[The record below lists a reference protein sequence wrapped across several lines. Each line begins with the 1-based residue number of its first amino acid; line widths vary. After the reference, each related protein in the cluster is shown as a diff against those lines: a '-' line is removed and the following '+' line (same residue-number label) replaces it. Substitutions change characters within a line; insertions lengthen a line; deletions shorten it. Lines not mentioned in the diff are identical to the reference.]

1 MSKDFS
7 ALSGFSRR
15 DGALYCEELN
25 LRELAQRFGTP
36 LYVYSHQALKTALE
50 NWMRGIAGTN
60 HRVFYAMKA
69 NSNLALLKFF
79 HDSGTGFDIVSRGEL
94 QRALMAGA
102 KGNDIVYSGVGKS
115 REDIRAAL
123 RADIGCFNV
132 ESIPELDRIN
142 EVALHDFG
150 IFKELFDYDFSS
162 LEKDLGAG
170 CIRVLMDYTN
180 GSRTDKVFNRRV
192 RDSICTLAKAL
203 GNAADAEEFKEKMTQ
218 FYKEFGVGKL
228 GLHKAFRIEHP
239 EGGEMSIVPIT
250 NIAHVHLDDLVG
262 YEIAKKKLIDNTE
275 AFVRGRRANN
285 CLLFGDAGT
294 GKSSSVK
301 AILNQY
307 YDQGLRMIEVYKHQ
321 FKDLNDVIA
330 QVKNRNYKFIIYMD
344 DLSFEEFEIEYKYL
358 KAVIEGGLERKPE
371 NVLIYATSN
380 RRHLIRE
387 TFKDKADRDEEL
399 HTNDTVQEKLSL
411 VARFGVTIYFGSPDK
426 KEFQEIVRVLAERG
440 GVDMPEE
447 ELLLEAN
454 KWELSHGGLSGRT
467 AQQFVDYLMGQEG

>member
-142 EVALHDFG
+142 EVALEEKRMAPVSVRVNPDVDAKTHPYISTGLKNNKFGVSYDQTVALYQRAATLPGIRISGIDMHIGSQITELEPFVHAADKIFDIVDALAQNGIMLDHLDFG
-150 IFKELFDYDFSS
+150 GG
-162 LEKDLGAG
+162 LGV
-170 CIRVLMDYTN
+170 RYTDETPP
-180 GSRTDKVFNRRV
+180 SAE
-192 RDSICTLAKAL
+192 TL
-203 GNAADAEEFKEKMTQ
+203 
-218 FYKEFGVGKL
+218 
-228 GLHKAFRIEHP
+228 
-239 EGGEMSIVPIT
+239 
-250 NIAHVHLDDLVG
+250 
-262 YEIAKKKLIDNTE
+262 
-275 AFVRGRRANN
+275 
-285 CLLFGDAGT
+285 
-294 GKSSSVK
+294 VK
-301 AILNQY
+301 AVSRKAAER
-307 YDQGLRMIEVYKHQ
+307 G
-321 FKDLNDVIA
+321 FADLP
-330 QVKNRNYKFIIYMD
+330 IY
-344 DLSFEEFEIEYKYL
+344 FEP
-358 KAVIEGGLERKPE
+358 GR
-371 NVLIYATSN
+371 
-380 RRHLIRE
+380 
-387 TFKDKADRDEEL
+387 
-399 HTNDTVQEKLSL
+399 SL
-411 VARFGVTIYFGSPDK
+411 VAQCGSL
-426 KEFQEIVRVLAERG
+426 ITRVLYVKYGVNKTFLITDAGMNDLIRPALYGAYHKVENLSASARDCGMKTYDVVGPVCESSDVWGEDRPLPESVRG
-440 GVDMPEE
+440 D
-447 ELLLEAN
+447 LLAIRSAGAYGQVMASRYNLRDFAP
-454 KWELSHGGLSGRT
+454 S
-467 AQQFVDYLMGQEG
+467 VYLDRLCEVPDSMKMLKLA

>member
-142 EVALHDFG
+142 EVALEEKRMAPVSVRVNPDVDAKTHPYISTGLKNNKFGVSYDQTVALYQRAAKLPGIRISGIDMHIGSQITELEPFVHAADKIFDIVDALAQNGIMLDHLDFG
-150 IFKELFDYDFSS
+150 GG
-162 LEKDLGAG
+162 LGV
-170 CIRVLMDYTN
+170 RYTDETPP
-180 GSRTDKVFNRRV
+180 SAE
-192 RDSICTLAKAL
+192 TL
-203 GNAADAEEFKEKMTQ
+203 
-218 FYKEFGVGKL
+218 
-228 GLHKAFRIEHP
+228 
-239 EGGEMSIVPIT
+239 
-250 NIAHVHLDDLVG
+250 
-262 YEIAKKKLIDNTE
+262 
-275 AFVRGRRANN
+275 
-285 CLLFGDAGT
+285 
-294 GKSSSVK
+294 VK
-301 AILNQY
+301 AVSRKAAERGY
-307 YDQGLRMIEVYKHQ
+307 A
-321 FKDLNDVIA
+321 DLP
-330 QVKNRNYKFIIYMD
+330 IY
-344 DLSFEEFEIEYKYL
+344 FEP
-358 KAVIEGGLERKPE
+358 GR
-371 NVLIYATSN
+371 
-380 RRHLIRE
+380 
-387 TFKDKADRDEEL
+387 
-399 HTNDTVQEKLSL
+399 SL
-411 VARFGVTIYFGSPDK
+411 VARAGILLTTVEYLKLTEAKNFM
-426 KEFQEIVRVLAERG
+426 IVDAAMNDMVRPTLYQAQMPLVNCTQRDEVSLWDVVGPVCETGDFLARSIELAAQPGDVLAMTGAGAYGMSMASNYNSRG
-440 GVDMPEE
+440 RAAEVLVSGSRVWLIRRRETIEDLMA
-447 ELLLEAN
+447 LEN
-454 KWELSHGGLSGRT
+454 TVPT
-467 AQQFVDYLMGQEG
+467 AAFV

>member
-142 EVALHDFG
+142 EVALEEKRMAPVSVRVNPDVDAKTHPYISTGLKNNKFGASYDQTVALYQRAAKLPGIRISGIDMHIGSQITELEPFVHAADKIFDIVDALAQNGIMLDHLDFG
-150 IFKELFDYDFSS
+150 GG
-162 LEKDLGAG
+162 LGV
-170 CIRVLMDYTN
+170 RYTDETPP
-180 GSRTDKVFNRRV
+180 SAE
-192 RDSICTLAKAL
+192 TL
-203 GNAADAEEFKEKMTQ
+203 
-218 FYKEFGVGKL
+218 
-228 GLHKAFRIEHP
+228 
-239 EGGEMSIVPIT
+239 
-250 NIAHVHLDDLVG
+250 
-262 YEIAKKKLIDNTE
+262 
-275 AFVRGRRANN
+275 
-285 CLLFGDAGT
+285 
-294 GKSSSVK
+294 VK
-301 AILNQY
+301 AVSRKAAERGY
-307 YDQGLRMIEVYKHQ
+307 A
-321 FKDLNDVIA
+321 DLP
-330 QVKNRNYKFIIYMD
+330 IY
-344 DLSFEEFEIEYKYL
+344 FEP
-358 KAVIEGGLERKPE
+358 GR
-371 NVLIYATSN
+371 
-380 RRHLIRE
+380 
-387 TFKDKADRDEEL
+387 
-399 HTNDTVQEKLSL
+399 SL
-411 VARFGVTIYFGSPDK
+411 VARAGILLTTVEYLKPTEAKNFM
-426 KEFQEIVRVLAERG
+426 IVDAAMNDMVRPTLYQAQMPLVNCTQRDEVSLWDVVGPVCETGDFLARSIELAAQPGDVLAMTGAGAYGMSMASNYNSRG
-440 GVDMPEE
+440 RAAEVLVSGSRVWLIRRRETIEDLMA
-447 ELLLEAN
+447 LEN
-454 KWELSHGGLSGRT
+454 TVPT
-467 AQQFVDYLMGQEG
+467 AAFV